1 MTGKAFLLLLARLLM
16 SSLFVWDGTAQLRNP
31 GGVAQYFASVHI
43 PAPNIAVRISIPVHL
58 LGGLALLDRADLA
71 EIALAEVGTLAQPP
85 AAAQEVVPAE
95 APKSKPKPVPPY
107 KAQER
112 PLSGTVMKPRR
123 QPIQIVLE
131 AMWKAEARGDVD
143 EAVKLAACALPY
155 TSPRLQAVQVRQ
167 ANSLED
173 MPLDQLQALVKAGK
187 MALQDPDYLA
197 AMQRQAKLDA
207 DEQAPMTV
215 EAAVTDVAAAVVL
228 DESPETVEADS
239 QS

>member
-1 MTGKAFLLLLARLLM
+1 
-16 SSLFVWDGTAQLRNP
+16 
-31 GGVAQYFASVHI
+31 
-43 PAPNIAVRISIPVHL
+43 
-58 LGGLALLDRADLA
+58 LA

-95 APKSKPKPVPPY
+95 APKSKPKPKTKPAPPY

-112 PLSGTVMKPRR
+112 PLTGTVMKPRR

-143 EAVKLAACALPY
+143 EAVKLAATALPY

-173 MPLDQLQALVKAGK
+173 MPLDQLQAFVRAGQ
-187 MALQDPDYLA
+187 MALKDPDYLA

-207 DEQAPMTV
+207 EEAQAPMTV
-215 EAAVTDVAAAVVL
+215 AAAVTDVAAAVVL
-228 DESPETVEADS
+228 DGAPLTVEADGADS